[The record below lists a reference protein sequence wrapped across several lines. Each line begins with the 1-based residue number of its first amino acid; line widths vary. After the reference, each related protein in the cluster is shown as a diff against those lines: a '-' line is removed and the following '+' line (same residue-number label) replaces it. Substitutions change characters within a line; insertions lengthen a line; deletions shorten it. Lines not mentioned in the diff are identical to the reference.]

1 MIITPADDSVIKLG
15 RNSEKEYYD
24 EFGNRY
30 KNILNRIS
38 INPDNK
44 VARYEKIAL
53 MKEDTFPNTCIYK
66 ECAVGPILKTPER
79 NKREAVYFN
88 NYTYSVVDRAT
99 GAYIQSGG
107 FCPYPDDENPA
118 AYMCYGENNQLS
130 PESMEIDNEN
140 CSKRVNRSLEDSKF
154 SLNTIDSEVCL
165 FENQYQLPYMD
176 TVGFLDTFFST
187 WTFTYPLDSYI
198 LIDSLRKEFN
208 VPIIKYMPG
217 ISREAIRNIYITLI
231 TEVGAACEY
240 LFRVLEGEKRRL
252 AIKVFLHPFG
262 SVIRI
267 HDYDRKIM
275 DRFNNYNSTQI
286 QSVMKSIR
294 AGGVLGYISSE
305 GLDILESC
313 HIYKPV
319 EQALENSGN
328 ILFN

>member
-1 MIITPADDSVIKLG
+1 MIITTKDESVMKLDG
-15 RNSEKEYYD
+15 RNGKEYYD

-30 KNILNRIS
+30 KNILNRLS

-44 VARYEKIAL
+44 IARYEKLAL
-53 MKEDTFPNTCIYK
+53 MREDSFPNTCIYK

-88 NYTYSVVDRAT
+88 NFTYSVVDRAT
-99 GAYIQSGG
+99 GEYIQSGG

-130 PESMEIDNEN
+130 PESIELDDINFT
-140 CSKRVNRSLEDSKF
+140 KRVNKSLEDTKF
-154 SLNTIDSEVCL
+154 SLSTIDAEVNL

-176 TVGFLDTFFST
+176 TIGFLDTFFST
-187 WTFTYPLDSYI
+187 WTFTYPVDCCI

-208 VPIIKYMPG
+208 VPSIKYMLG
-217 ISREAIRNIYITLI
+217 ISKEAIRNIYITLI

-240 LFRVLEGEKRRL
+240 LFRILEAERRRL

-267 HDYDRKIM
+267 HDYDREII
-275 DRFNNYNSTQI
+275 DRFNNYNSTQV
-286 QSVMKSIR
+286 QSVMKNIR
-294 AGGVLGYISSE
+294 AGGVLGYITSE
-305 GLDILESC
+305 GLNILECC
-313 HIYKPV
+313 HIYKPI
-319 EQALENSGN
+319 EQAFENSGN
-328 ILFN
+328 ILF